1 MTQNQKKSPSIE
13 MDPEMT
19 EMIELTYKDVKIAIT
34 TMLKYLK
41 KNINIRMREIEYI
54 KKESNGK
61 YNV

>member
-1 MTQNQKKSPSIE
+1 

-34 TMLKYLK
+34 SVLKYLK

-54 KKESNGK
+54 KKESNGTFRDEK